1 MLGSYCTLQRKD
13 YFNILYC
20 TLYIKENRECHKIS
34 FLIRLVDDR
43 SLKKKLLSG
52 TMYIKEPLT
61 GKNIYFFLRPATLWF
76 DGGGGTG
83 GYWTLVRKP
92 NAKDNFGCL

>member
-1 MLGSYCTLQRKD
+1 MLGSYCILQRKD

-61 GKNIYFFLRPATLWF
+61 GKNILLFLRPATLWF
-76 DGGGGTG
+76 DMNVSCFFFFGGVRGCG
-83 GYWTLVRKP
+83 GYWTLP
-92 NAKDNFGCL
+92 